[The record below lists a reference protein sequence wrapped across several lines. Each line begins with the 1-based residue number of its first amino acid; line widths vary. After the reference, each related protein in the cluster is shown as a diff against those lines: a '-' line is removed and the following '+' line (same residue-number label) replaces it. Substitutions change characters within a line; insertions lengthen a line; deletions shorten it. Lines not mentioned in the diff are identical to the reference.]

1 MTKPLPNNP
10 AALDFLRRWASSG
23 PWVLT
28 AVRPDRKSI
37 DTQSFGP
44 KTEDRLADWLE
55 QYNGRYNIYFQVNPP
70 LHDDIGRKTKRVEIK
85 ELAWLH
91 VDIDPRAGEDIDEER
106 ERALRLLSERLP
118 RGVPA
123 PTAVVFSGGG
133 YQGFWRLR
141 EPLPISG
148 ELAQA
153 EEAARY
159 NQQLEILFGADHCH
173 NVDRIM
179 RLPGTV
185 NLPDA
190 KKLKKGR
197 VPVLAELVSFEDE
210 LAYPLGE
217 FTPAPTQQSPGDT
230 GFSGS
235 SVSVQISGN
244 VERIADVSELD
255 QWSVPDRTKVI
266 IVQGRHPD
274 ERKEKDDSRSAWVF
288 DALCSMV
295 RCDVPDDVMFSVI
308 TDPDFGISESVLQ
321 HGASAQKYAIRQIER
336 AREWAIDPWLTQ
348 LNNRYAVIANIG
360 GRCRVVEEVEDEV
373 LGRSRLTRSSF
384 DDFRNFYCNQ
394 FVKVGEDSKGNPIMK
409 PVGAWWINHPK
420 RRQFGKIVFAP
431 NREVPDAYN
440 LWKGFSVQARPGDC
454 SLLLAHLQDNVCQ
467 GDERLYSYL
476 MGWLARMVQDP
487 GSPGH
492 VAVVLRGGKGVGKSF
507 VARQIGQ
514 LFGRHFLHISNP
526 SHLIGNFNSHL
537 RDAVFLFADEAFYAG
552 DKKHA
557 SILKTLITEDTL
569 QIEAKGVDV
578 ETAPNYVHLMMASND
593 EHVVPAS
600 GDERRYFV
608 LDVGEAQQQRSEYFG
623 AIARQMD
630 DGGREALLHHLL
642 TYDLSEFRVQ
652 DVPQTQALRDQKDLS
667 LSPEEDWWLNKLTEG
682 TLLPDT
688 DGWPSEVIKDH
699 LTDDYIE
706 HTKRWNVSR
715 RGNQTALGKFLA
727 KVCPR
732 LSVVQ
737 KLTKVEV
744 PTGDGYVVKV
754 ERRLYHWLVPDL
766 RLCRERWEELHGA
779 REWPA
784 VSQPDLGGRGRH
796 DDVPF

>member
-1 MTKPLPNNP
+1 VTSPKPDN
-10 AALDFLRRWASSG
+10 AAAVSFLRRWAPQG

-28 AVRPDRKSI
+28 AIRPDRKSI

-44 KTEDRLADWLE
+44 KTESQLTDWLE
-55 QYNGRYNIYFQVNPP
+55 QFNGRYNIYFQVNPP
-70 LHDDIGRKTKRVEIK
+70 LYDDAGKKTKREEIK

-91 VDIDPRAGEDIDEER
+91 VDIDPRAGEDIQEER
-106 ERALRLLSERLP
+106 DRALRLLTERLP
-118 RGVPA
+118 KGVPP

-133 YQGFWRLR
+133 YQGFWRLAD
-141 EPLPISG
+141 PLPING
-148 ELAQA
+148 ELERA
-153 EEAARY
+153 EEAKRY

-179 RLPGTV
+179 RLPGTI

-190 KKLKKGR
+190 KKAKKGR
-197 VPVLAELVSFEDE
+197 VPTLAELVSFEDH
-210 LAYPLGE
+210 AYPLGD
-217 FTPAPTQQSPGDT
+217 FTPAPTQQTPGET
-230 GFSGS
+230 GFTGASKT
-235 SVSVQISGN
+235 VQVSGN

-288 DALCSMV
+288 DCLCSMV
-295 RCDVPDDVMFSVI
+295 RCGVPDDVMFSVI

-321 HGASAQKYAIRQIER
+321 HGANAQKYAIRQIER
-336 AREWAIDPWLTQ
+336 AHEYAIDPWLTQ

-373 LGRSRLTRSSF
+373 LGRSRLTRQSF
-384 DDFRNFYCNQ
+384 DDFRNFYCNK

-409 PVGAWWINHPK
+409 PVGAWWINHPM

-431 NREVPDAYN
+431 NKDVQDAYN
-440 LWKGFSVQARPGDC
+440 LWKGFSVAAKPGDC
-454 SLLLAHLQDNVCQ
+454 SLFLAHLRDNVCQ
-467 GDERLYSYL
+467 GDERLYNYL

-492 VAVVLRGGKGVGKSF
+492 VAIVMRGGKGVGKSF
-507 VARQIGQ
+507 VARQIGM

-600 GDERRYFV
+600 GDERRFFV
-608 LDVGEAQQQRSEYFG
+608 LDVGEAQQQKVAYFS
-623 AIARQMD
+623 AIAQQMD
-630 DGGREALLHHLL
+630 NGGREALLHHLL
-642 TYDLSEFRVQ
+642 TYDLSDYRVQ

-667 LSPEEDWWLNKLTEG
+667 LSSEEDWWLNKLVEG
-682 TLLPDT
+682 TLLPDV
-688 DGWPSEVIKDH
+688 DGWPTEVIKDH

-715 RGNQTALGKFLA
+715 RGNQTALGKFMS

-732 LSVVQ
+732 LSVIQ

-744 PTGDGYVVKV
+744 PSGDGYVIKV
-754 ERRLYHWLVPDL
+754 ERRLYHWIIPDL
-766 RLCRERWEELHGA
+766 EACRARWEELHGP
-779 REWPA
+779 REWAVPA
-784 VSQPDLGGRGRH
+784 QGNLGGGRAEE
-796 DDVPF
+796 DVPF